1 MVVKLPRL
9 HSGQLRALSSLR
21 RFAVVVAGRRWG
33 KTRLAATISIER
45 ALRGKRVWWVAP
57 VYDLARAGWDDIT
70 FLASQIPGITLRK
83 ADRAISFPG
92 GGEIWVRSADRPHN
106 LRAFGIDLLV
116 LDEAAFLRRDTWNT
130 VLRPSLA
137 DRGGSAI
144 MISTPAGKNWF
155 YEVAMRA
162 KEGKLPD
169 WSFYT
174 APTWDN
180 PLIQEAE
187 IKEMET
193 TMPRRS
199 FLQEIAAQ
207 FLDQEGALWS
217 HDWIKRVPEPPELV
231 RVVVGVDPAASST
244 GGETGIVVAGLG
256 KDGFYYVLADKSV
269 KGTVEGWRN
278 AVVSAYKLYDAD
290 AIVAEANQGGDMV
303 EAVIRQGDERLPVRL
318 VRASRGKA
326 VRAEPVAALY
336 ERGLVFHAGIFRELE
351 AQMTGWVPGEP
362 SPDRMDALV
371 WAITDLS
378 ERRGG
383 KVGVYSVR
391 V

>member
-1 MVVKLPRL
+1 MVVRLPRL

-21 RFAVVVAGRRWG
+21 RFAVIVAGRRWG
-33 KTRLAATISIER
+33 KTRLASTISIER

-116 LDEAAFLRRDTWNT
+116 LDEAAFLRHDTWNT

-180 PLIQEAE
+180 PLIPDAE
-187 IKEMET
+187 IKEMEM

-207 FLDQEGALWS
+207 FLDQEGPSGPTTGSSGFPSLQSWSGSLSVSTPPSPPRAGRRGLW
-217 HDWIKRVPEPPELV
+217 W
-231 RVVVGVDPAASST
+231 
-244 GGETGIVVAGLG
+244 
-256 KDGFYYVLADKSV
+256 
-269 KGTVEGWRN
+269 
-278 AVVSAYKLYDAD
+278 
-290 AIVAEANQGGDMV
+290 
-303 EAVIRQGDERLPVRL
+303 
-318 VRASRGKA
+318 RASARTA
-326 VRAEPVAALY
+326 STMSSLTRA
-336 ERGLVFHAGIFRELE
+336 
-351 AQMTGWVPGEP
+351 
-362 SPDRMDALV
+362 
-371 WAITDLS
+371 
-378 ERRGG
+378 
-383 KVGVYSVR
+383 
-391 V
+391 